1 MTSITPNVWHPV
13 GLDVTRD
20 GYKGRLGVSY
30 KTGQVVA
37 AGASN
42 GLLSRLPMHLQK
54 PGYCCSSAQTGSSPR
69 LTSGWESTIR
79 NRPLSSATVPRV
91 RNLLSVREAVSLAR
105 PARRAISR

>member
-42 GLLSRLPMHLQK
+42 GLLSRLPMHYKSLDT
-54 PGYCCSSAQTGSSPR
+54 A
-69 LTSGWESTIR
+69 
-79 NRPLSSATVPRV
+79 
-91 RNLLSVREAVSLAR
+91 AVQLR
-105 PARRAISR
+105 PAAVRV